1 MAYPT
6 KSKCSILRPLV
17 LLAIMLLWNPLGYG
31 RNDATLVQTKTK
43 LEQLDTRINT
53 LQQVLKTANN
63 KHSLLNTEL
72 ASTDKK
78 ISSSIQELRNTK
90 VDLLNKHRRVDE
102 LQARIDTLNALLKK
116 QQAALAEHV
125 RSRYK
130 MGEYQPLKWLVD
142 QNEPYTLS
150 RLFTYYQYIMHSY
163 QHTLDSVISTQ
174 KSLTINQ
181 DTLQKEILAQQAL
194 QEIFVSHQQKLLQ
207 EKHYQTA
214 LIQSL
219 DVEIQN
225 KQRALNESKQNRNN
239 LSQLLKS
246 LTEKSLKTATY
257 PFVRMQRKL
266 PHPVSGSSITIQP
279 MNQGVTFFATEGS
292 PVLAVHSGKVVFS
305 DWLNG
310 YGLLLILDHGDGFM
324 TLYAN
329 NEALFKQKGDR
340 VTRGDQI
347 ATVGHSG
354 GIKQNG
360 LYFEVRRRGKAIPP
374 LAWMS

>member
-6 KSKCSILRPLV
+6 NSKGTMLKPFV
-17 LLAIMLLWNPLGYG
+17 LLASLLLWNPLGYG
-31 RNDATLVQTKTK
+31 QTNAMLVQTKTK

-53 LQQVLKTANN
+53 LQQVLKTAGN

-78 ISSSIQELRNTK
+78 ISSSIQELRHTK
-90 VDLLNKHRRVDE
+90 VDLLNKHRRVAD
-102 LQARIDTLNALLKK
+102 LQERIDTLKELLQK
-116 QQAALAEHV
+116 QQIALAEHV
-125 RSRYK
+125 RSRYE
-130 MGEYQPLKWLVD
+130 MGEYQPFKWLVD

-150 RLFTYYQYIMHSY
+150 RLFTYYQYIMRSY
-163 QHTLDSVISTQ
+163 QHTLDSVITTQ
-174 KSLTINQ
+174 KSLTTNQ
-181 DTLQKEILAQQAL
+181 DTLQKEILAQQTL
-194 QEIFVSHQQKLLQ
+194 QQTFAGRQQKLLQ
-207 EKHYQTA
+207 EKRYQTA

-219 DVEIQN
+219 DIEIQT
-225 KQRALNESKQNRNN
+225 KQRALKESKQNRNN
-239 LSQLLKS
+239 LAQLLKS
-246 LTEKSLKTATY
+246 LTQRSVRAATY
-257 PFVRMQRKL
+257 PFIRMRRKL
-266 PHPVSGSSITIQP
+266 PHPVSGASITIKS
-279 MNQGVTFFATEGS
+279 MNQGVTFFAKEGA

-329 NEALFKQKGDR
+329 NEALFKQKGDS
-340 VTRGDQI
+340 VTQGDQI

-360 LYFEVRRRGKAIPP
+360 LYFEVRQRGKAISP